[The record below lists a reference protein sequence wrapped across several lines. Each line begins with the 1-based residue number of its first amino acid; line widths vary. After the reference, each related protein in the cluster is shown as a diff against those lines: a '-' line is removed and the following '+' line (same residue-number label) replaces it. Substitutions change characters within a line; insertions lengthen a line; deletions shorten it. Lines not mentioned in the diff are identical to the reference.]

1 MNHSDPRKLK
11 LTERQELTDQQS
23 SQRQVTRFETPEDL
37 LRYDRGRT
45 PLPASIFHRI
55 RENLGPLPRPKFSW
69 WRQLWRRRS

>member
-37 LRYDRGRT
+37 LRYDRGQT
-45 PLPASIFHRI
+45 PLPESIFQRI
-55 RENLGPLPRPKFSW
+55 RENLGQLPQPSFSW
-69 WRQLWRRRS
+69 WRQLWRKRS